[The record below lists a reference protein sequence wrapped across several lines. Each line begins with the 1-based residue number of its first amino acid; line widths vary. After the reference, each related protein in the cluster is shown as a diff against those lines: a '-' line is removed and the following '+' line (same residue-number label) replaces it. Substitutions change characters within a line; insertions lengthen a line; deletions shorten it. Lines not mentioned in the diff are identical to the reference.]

1 MALPTI
7 YSIPLAE
14 ACEYTRRWRERG
26 NNIKAFT
33 IDVAELNDVIS
44 ELSRIIPEWQMTQIR
59 VYFGIKDN
67 DEECLVLVGLD
78 SQGNDITSYI
88 GGRGVEESGTYD
100 FTRPCPD
107 TCDTGGSPLLN
118 D

>member
-1 MALPTI
+1 MALPTV

-26 NNIKAFT
+26 NQVKAFT
-33 IDVAELNDVIS
+33 IDVAELNDVIN
-44 ELSRIIPEWQMTQIR
+44 EIKRVAFEMKAIR
-59 VYFGIKDN
+59 VYFGYKEVN
-67 DEECLVLVGLD
+67 GEMQECLVLVGLD
-78 SQGNDITSYI
+78 NDGNDITSYMS
-88 GGRGVEESGTYD
+88 RGHSESGTYD

-107 TCDTGGSPLLN
+107 TCDTAGSPLLN

>member
-1 MALPTI
+1 MQAETV

-26 NNIKAFT
+26 HTVKAFA
-33 IDVAELNDVIS
+33 IDVAELNDVIN
-44 ELSRIIPEWQMTQIR
+44 EIKNIHFEMKAIR
-59 VYFGIKDN
+59 VYFGYKEVN
-67 DEECLVLVGLD
+67 GNLEECLVLVGLD
-78 SQGNDITSYI
+78 DNGNDITGYMAK
-88 GGRGVEESGTYD
+88 GTEHSGTYD

-107 TCDTGGSPLLN
+107 TCDTSGSPLLN